1 MHLHDIPES
10 PLACSPSSLARPLLG
25 LQWQERHRS
34 PLLVAEM
41 LQRSS
46 RCSRCSVLPALRR
59 CSLGSVQRTAPWY
72 RQRSAVQGSDAPREL
87 RHTSRAAPQPLPRLR
102 SALSVRPRCRSR
114 LRSGRPLTSGAR
126 RAAARGLR
134 RPPAAP
140 VPPASAIPRP
150 RRPAAVPRSGCA
162 GWAPRARRSCAPA
175 GGGAW
180 RGCAAR
186 AVVGRCGSDGE
197 IFSPAAPWCAA
208 AFPGAGGSGRDP
220 RGASPGATG
229 CRRTGGTGGSRTCW
243 RSNAGCTPCRRCACR
258 GVRGRRRP
266 SGPGRWGTA
275 PRGPPAAMPTPPA
288 SCWQPP
294 PGSWLRL
301 PWLQSRK
308 VWICWRLP
316 LAEQS
321 AASAPPLAV
330 LSQNSAVTR
339 TGKVSVAR
347 APTGRRSHLESRQ
360 QDSMRAGPAG
370 YG

>member
-46 RCSRCSVLPALRR
+46 RCSRCSSSAPPLLAGLCAEDGSVVPAAHTWALRADQGR
-59 CSLGSVQRTAPWY
+59 PAGNATATSSCRRSSPA
-72 RQRSAVQGSDAPREL
+72 QRSAVQGSDAPREL

-186 AVVGRCGSDGE
+186 GLVGRCGTDAQ
-197 IFSPAAPWCAA
+197 ICSPAAPWCAA

-220 RGASPGATG
+220 RGASRGAAG
-229 CRRTGGTGGSRTCW
+229 CR
-243 RSNAGCTPCRRCACR
+243 
-258 GVRGRRRP
+258 
-266 SGPGRWGTA
+266 
-275 PRGPPAAMPTPPA
+275 
-288 SCWQPP
+288 
-294 PGSWLRL
+294 
-301 PWLQSRK
+301 
-308 VWICWRLP
+308 
-316 LAEQS
+316 
-321 AASAPPLAV
+321 
-330 LSQNSAVTR
+330 
-339 TGKVSVAR
+339 
-347 APTGRRSHLESRQ
+347 
-360 QDSMRAGPAG
+360 
-370 YG
+370 

>member
-72 RQRSAVQGSDAPREL
+72 RQPTPGRCGLTKADRRGTQQRPRAAAGLLQRSAVQGSDAPREL
-87 RHTSRAAPQPLPRLR
+87 RHTSRAAPQPIPRLR

-186 AVVGRCGSDGE
+186 GLVGRCGTDAQ
-197 IFSPAAPWCAA
+197 ICSPAAPWCAA

-220 RGASPGATG
+220 RGASRGAAG
-229 CRRTGGTGGSRTCW
+229 CR
-243 RSNAGCTPCRRCACR
+243 
-258 GVRGRRRP
+258 
-266 SGPGRWGTA
+266 
-275 PRGPPAAMPTPPA
+275 
-288 SCWQPP
+288 
-294 PGSWLRL
+294 
-301 PWLQSRK
+301 
-308 VWICWRLP
+308 
-316 LAEQS
+316 
-321 AASAPPLAV
+321 
-330 LSQNSAVTR
+330 
-339 TGKVSVAR
+339 
-347 APTGRRSHLESRQ
+347 
-360 QDSMRAGPAG
+360 
-370 YG
+370 